1 MSYVFTYTT
10 KIKNKNYNQSLCKYI
25 SDWTIVFNKIQRKV
39 WQQLKAEYKETGE
52 VKGKFVTVLSDDEIE
67 LTSRAK
73 DSILAN
79 MIGRF
84 QAIKELKNYE
94 LKNID
99 RRLERIEEDI
109 TEIKD
114 RIKELK
120 YKQKEDIFGLSDKE
134 KEALKNTKHKLY
146 WKLNRKN
153 KLCQKLNNLDKEIK
167 EGNFKL
173 CFGTKYLLR
182 NDYNKFVKQRDSELF
197 FVGRVA
203 ETNCNNNFQ
212 LEYNPKKNNFIV
224 KVRKEIDLEG
234 SKYEYGEIYF
244 NQKRTKQIRK
254 ILKDKSS
261 ALTYRIKIKNDEIY
275 LQLMFTL
282 KHTSEDYLT
291 RSNNGVFGVDFNKG
305 FISVTETD
313 KQGNM
318 IQAYNL
324 DYRFGSGNKTK
335 NDLEIIIGKVIKEA
349 LNKGKDVVVEKL
361 DFKVKKSELTS
372 KKNKKY
378 NEMLSSLPYRIYGS
392 IVKSK
397 CAKNKVYLHQVNPA
411 WTSYIGNI
419 KYATPRKMN
428 IHTAASF
435 VISRRGMF
443 INDSLSEKRM
453 KKIKKK
459 RKKYE
464 KRIEKLKR
472 PNNKY

>member
-84 QAIKELKNYE
+84 QSIKELKNYE
-94 LKNID
+94 LENID
-99 RRLERIEEDI
+99 RKLERIEENI
-109 TEIKD
+109 EEISS
-114 RIKELK
+114 RIQGLK
-120 YKQKEDIFGLSDKE
+120 YKQKEDIFGLSE
-134 KEALKNTKHKLY
+134 KEIEELKNTKHKLY
-146 WKLNRKN
+146 WKLNRRN
-153 KLCQKLNNLDKEIK
+153 KLVQRRNNLDKEIK
-167 EGNFKL
+167 AGNFKL
-173 CFGTKYLLR
+173 CFGTKYLLKT
-182 NDYNKFVKQRDSELF
+182 DYNRFVKQRDSELF
-197 FVGRVA
+197 FVGRAA
-203 ETNCNNNFQ
+203 EKANNLNFQ
-212 LEYNPKKNNFIV
+212 LEYNPKKNNFII
-224 KVRKEIDLEG
+224 KVRKEMDLEE
-234 SKYEYGEIYF
+234 SKYEYCEVYF

-261 ALTYRIKIKNDEIY
+261 ALTYRIKIKNNEIY

-282 KHTSEDYLT
+282 KHTAEDCLT
-291 RSNNGVFGVDFNKG
+291 RSSNGVFGIDFNKG

-318 IQAYNL
+318 IQTYNL

-335 NDLEIIIGKVIKEA
+335 NDLEIVIGQVVKGA
-349 LNKGKDVVVEKL
+349 LDKGKDVVVEKL
-361 DFKVKKSELTS
+361 DFKVKRSELIS
-372 KKNKKY
+372 KKGKKY
-378 NEMLSSLPYRIYGS
+378 NEMLSSLPYSIYGS

-435 VISRRGMF
+435 VIARRGMKF
-443 INDSLSEKRM
+443 IDSIGKKKMRLKR
-453 KKIKKK
+453 KK

-464 KRIEKLKR
+464 KRKV
-472 PNNKY
+472 NNK

>member
-1 MSYVFTYTT
+1 MNYVFTYTT

-39 WQQLKAEYKETGE
+39 WQQIKAEYRETGE
-52 VKGKFVTVLSDDEIE
+52 IKGKFVTALSDGEIE
-67 LTSRAK
+67 LTSRTK

-79 MIGRF
+79 MVGRF
-84 QAIKELKNYE
+84 QAIKGLKNYE
-94 LKNID
+94 LENID
-99 RRLERIEEDI
+99 RKFKKVEEDI
-109 TEIKD
+109 LEIKD

-134 KEALKNTKHKLY
+134 KEELKNMKHKLY

-153 KLCQKLNNLDKEIK
+153 KLFQRRNNLDKEIK

-173 CFGTKYLLR
+173 CFGTKYLLKT
-182 NDYNKFVKQRDSELF
+182 DYNKFVKQRDSVLF
-197 FVGRVA
+197 FIGRAV
-203 ETNCNNNFQ
+203 ETSGNTNFQ
-212 LEYNPKKNNFIV
+212 LEYNPKKNNFKV
-224 KVRKEIDLEG
+224 KVRKEIDLED

-282 KHTSEDYLT
+282 KHTVEDYLT
-291 RSNNGVFGVDFNKG
+291 RSSNGVFGVDFNKG

-318 IQAYNL
+318 VQMYNL

-335 NDLEIIIGKVIKEA
+335 NDLEIVIGKVVKEA
-349 LNKGKDVVVEKL
+349 LEKGKDVVVEKL
-361 DFKVKKSELTS
+361 DFKVKKSELIS

-378 NEMLSSLPYRIYGS
+378 NELLSSLPYSIYGS

-397 CAKNKVYLHQVNPA
+397 CLKNKVYLHEVNPT

-419 KYATPRKMN
+419 KYASPRKMD
-428 IHTAASF
+428 IHTSASF
-435 VISRRGMF
+435 VIARRGMKF
-443 INDSLSEKRM
+443 IDSIGKKKMKLKR
-453 KKIKKK
+453 KK

-464 KRIEKLKR
+464 KRKVK
-472 PNNKY
+472 NK

>member
-25 SDWTIVFNKIQRKV
+25 SDWTIIFNKIQRKV
-39 WQQLKAEYKETGE
+39 WQQIKAEYKETGE
-52 VKGKFVTVLSDDEIE
+52 IKGKFITVLSDDEIE
-67 LTSRAK
+67 LTARTK
-73 DSILAN
+73 NSIFLN
-79 MIGRF
+79 MAGRF

-94 LKNID
+94 LDNID
-99 RRLERIEEDI
+99 KRLERIEEDI
-109 TEIKD
+109 TEIKE
-114 RIKELK
+114 RIQELK
-120 YKQKEDIFGLSDKE
+120 YKHESDIFGLSDKE
-134 KEALKNTKHKLY
+134 KEELKNTKHKLY

-153 KLCQKLNNLDKEIK
+153 KLFQRRNNLDKEIK

-173 CFGTKYLLR
+173 CFGTKYLLK

-197 FVGRVA
+197 FVGRTA
-203 ETNCNNNFQ
+203 ETGGNNNFQ
-212 LEYNPKKNNFIV
+212 LEYNSKKNNFRI
-224 KVRKEIDLEG
+224 KVRKEISLDD

-244 NQKRTKQIRK
+244 NQKRTKQVRQ
-254 ILKDKSS
+254 ILKNKSS

-282 KHTSEDYLT
+282 KHTVEDCLT
-291 RSNNGVFGVDFNKG
+291 RSSNGVFGIDFNKG

-318 IQAYNL
+318 IQTYNL

-335 NDLEIIIGKVIKEA
+335 NDLEIVTGKVVKEA
-349 LNKGKDVVVEKL
+349 LEKGKDVVVEKL
-361 DFKVKKSELTS
+361 DFKVKRSELIS
-372 KKNKKY
+372 KKGKKY
-378 NEMLSSLPYRIYGS
+378 NEMLSSLPYSIYGS

-419 KYATPRKMN
+419 KYSIPRKMN

-435 VISRRGMF
+435 VIARRGMKF
-443 INDSLSEKRM
+443 IDSIGKKKMRLKR
-453 KKIKKK
+453 KK

-464 KRIEKLKR
+464 KRKV
-472 PNNKY
+472 NNK

>member
-25 SDWTIVFNKIQRKV
+25 SDWTIVFNKIQRKI
-39 WQQLKAEYKETGE
+39 WNQLKSEYKETGE
-52 VKGKFVTVLSDDEIE
+52 IKGKFLSALSDDEIE
-67 LTSRAK
+67 LTTRTK
-73 DSILAN
+73 NSIFLN
-79 MIGRF
+79 MVGRF

-94 LKNID
+94 LENVD
-99 RRLERIEEDI
+99 RRIERIEEDI
-109 TEIKD
+109 VEIKE

-134 KEALKNTKHKLY
+134 KEELKNTKHKLY

-153 KLCQKLNNLDKEIK
+153 KLIQRRNNLYKEIK
-167 EGNFKL
+167 DGNFKL
-173 CFGTKYLLR
+173 CFGTKHLLKT
-182 NDYNKFVKQRDSELF
+182 DYNKYVKQRDSELF
-197 FVGRVA
+197 FVGRAA
-203 ETNCNNNFQ
+203 ETSGNNNFQ
-212 LEYNPKKNNFIV
+212 LEYNSKKNNFRI
-224 KVRKEIDLEG
+224 KARKEIDLED
-234 SKYEYGEIYF
+234 SKYEYGEVYF

-275 LQLMFTL
+275 LQLMFTF
-282 KHTSEDYLT
+282 KHTAEDCLT
-291 RSNNGVFGVDFNKG
+291 RNSNGVFGIDFNKG

-318 IQAYNL
+318 IQTYNL

-335 NDLEIIIGKVIKEA
+335 NDLEIVIGQVVKEA
-349 LNKGKDVVVEKL
+349 LEKSKDVVVEKL
-361 DFKVKKSELTS
+361 DFKVKRSELIS
-372 KKNKKY
+372 NKNKKY
-378 NEMLSSLPYRIYGS
+378 NEMLSSLPYSIYGS

-419 KYATPRKMN
+419 KYAIPRKMN

-435 VISRRGMF
+435 VIARRGMKF
-443 INDSLSEKRM
+443 TDSLSKKKMKLKR
-453 KKIKKK
+453 KK

-464 KRIEKLKR
+464 KRKTK
-472 PNNKY
+472 NK

>member
-25 SDWTIVFNKIQRKV
+25 SDWTIIFNKIQRKV

-52 VKGKFVTVLSDDEIE
+52 VKGKFVKDLNEIE

-79 MIGRF
+79 MIGIF
-84 QAIKELKNYE
+84 QSIKELKNYE
-94 LKNID
+94 LENID
-99 RRLERIEEDI
+99 RRIEKLEEDI
-109 TEIKD
+109 EEIKD

-134 KEALKNTKHKLY
+134 KEELKNTKHKLY

-153 KLCQKLNNLDKEIK
+153 KLHQRRNNLDKEIK

-173 CFGTKYLLR
+173 CFGTKYLLKT
-182 NDYNKFVKQRDSELF
+182 DYNKFVKQRDSELF
-197 FVGRVA
+197 FVGRAA
-203 ETNCNNNFQ
+203 EKANNLNFQ
-212 LEYNPKKNNFIV
+212 LLYNPKKNNFQV
-224 KVRKEIDLEG
+224 KVRKEIGLED
-234 SKYEYGEIYF
+234 SKYEYGEVHF

-261 ALTYRIKIKNDEIY
+261 ALTYRIKIKNNEIY

-282 KHTSEDYLT
+282 KHTTKDCLT
-291 RSNNGVFGVDFNKG
+291 RSSNGVFGIDFNKG

-318 IQAYNL
+318 IQTYNL

-335 NDLEIIIGKVIKEA
+335 NDLEIVIGQVVKEA
-349 LNKGKDVVVEKL
+349 LEKGKDVVVEKL
-361 DFKVKKSELTS
+361 DFKVKRSELIS

-378 NEMLSSLPYRIYGS
+378 NEMLSSLPYRMYGS
-392 IVKSK
+392 TVKSK

-419 KYATPRKMN
+419 KYATLRKMN
-428 IHTAASF
+428 IHTSASF
-435 VISRRGMF
+435 VIARRGMKLT
-443 INDSLSEKRM
+443 DSVGKKKMRLKR
-453 KKIKKK
+453 KK

-464 KRIEKLKR
+464 KRKVKKL
-472 PNNKY
+472 NN

>member
-10 KIKNKNYNQSLCKYI
+10 KIKNKNYNQSLCKYM

-39 WQQLKAEYKETGE
+39 CQQLKAEYKETGE
-52 VKGKFVTVLSDDEIE
+52 IKGKFVSVLSDDEIE

-84 QAIKELKNYE
+84 KSIKELKNYE
-94 LKNID
+94 LENIN
-99 RRLERIEEDI
+99 RRIDKINTEIEE
-109 TEIKD
+109 IKE
-114 RIKELK
+114 RTKELK

-134 KEALKNTKHKLY
+134 KEALRNTKHKLY
-146 WKLNRKN
+146 WKLNRRN
-153 KLCQKLNNLDKEIK
+153 KLFQRRNNLDKEIK

-173 CFGTKYLLR
+173 CFGTKHLLKT
-182 NDYNKFVKQRDSELF
+182 DYNKFVKQRDSELF
-197 FVGRVA
+197 FVGRAV
-203 ETNCNNNFQ
+203 ETSGNTNFQ
-212 LEYNPKKNNFIV
+212 LEYNPKKNNFRV
-224 KVRKEIDLEG
+224 KVRKEIDLED

-244 NQKRTKQIRK
+244 NQKRTKQIRQ
-254 ILKDKSS
+254 ILKNKSS

-282 KHTSEDYLT
+282 KHTVEDCLT
-291 RSNNGVFGVDFNKG
+291 RSSNGVFGIDFNKG

-318 IQAYNL
+318 IQTYNL
-324 DYRFGSGNKTK
+324 NYRFGSGNKTK
-335 NDLEIIIGKVIKEA
+335 NDLELVIGKVVKEA
-349 LNKGKDVVVEKL
+349 LGKGKDVVVEKL
-361 DFKVKKSELTS
+361 NFKVKRSELIS

-378 NEMLSSLPYRIYGS
+378 NEMLSSLPYGIYGS

-397 CAKNKVYLHQVNPA
+397 CAKNKVYLNEVNPA

-419 KYATPRKMN
+419 KYAIPRKMN

-435 VISRRGMF
+435 VIARRGMKL
-443 INDSLSEKRM
+443 IDSIEGKKMRVKR
-453 KKIKKK
+453 KK

-464 KRIEKLKR
+464 KRKV
-472 PNNKY
+472 NNK

>member
-25 SDWTIVFNKIQRKV
+25 SDWTIIFNKIQRKV
-39 WQQLKAEYKETGE
+39 WQQIKAEYKETGE
-52 VKGKFVTVLSDDEIE
+52 VKGKFVSVLSDDEIE

-94 LKNID
+94 LENID
-99 RRLERIEEDI
+99 RKRERIDTEIEEIRERIEEL
-109 TEIKD
+109 
-114 RIKELK
+114 RH
-120 YKQKEDIFGLSDKE
+120 KQKEDIFGLSDKE
-134 KEALKNTKHKLY
+134 KEELKNTKHKLY
-146 WKLNRKN
+146 WKLNRRN
-153 KLCQKLNNLDKEIK
+153 KLFQRRNNLNKEIK

-173 CFGTKYLLR
+173 CFGTKHLLKT
-182 NDYNKFVKQRDSELF
+182 DYNKFVKQRDNELF
-197 FVGRVA
+197 FVGRAA

-212 LEYNPKKNNFIV
+212 LEYNPKKNNFRI
-224 KVRKEIDLEG
+224 KVRKEIDLDE

-282 KHTSEDYLT
+282 KHTAENCLT
-291 RSNNGVFGVDFNKG
+291 RSSNGVFGIDFNKG

-318 IQAYNL
+318 IQTYNL

-335 NDLEIIIGKVIKEA
+335 NDLEIVIGQVVKEA
-349 LNKGKDVVVEKL
+349 LEKGKDVVVEKL
-361 DFKVKKSELTS
+361 DFKVKKSELIS

-378 NEMLSSLPYRIYGS
+378 NEMLSSLPYRMYGS
-392 IVKSK
+392 TVKSK
-397 CAKNKVYLHQVNPA
+397 CAKNKVYLHEVNPA

-419 KYATPRKMN
+419 KYAIPRKMN
-428 IHTAASF
+428 IHTSASF
-435 VISRRGMF
+435 VIARRGMKL
-443 INDSLSEKRM
+443 IDSVGKKKMKLKR
-453 KKIKKK
+453 KK

-464 KRIEKLKR
+464 KRKAK
-472 PNNKY
+472 NK

>member
-52 VKGKFVTVLSDDEIE
+52 VKGKFVTILSDDEIE
-67 LTSRAK
+67 LTSRAR

-94 LKNID
+94 LDNID
-99 RRLERIEEDI
+99 RKIERIEENI
-109 TEIKD
+109 EEISS
-114 RIKELK
+114 RIQELK

-134 KEALKNTKHKLY
+134 KEELKNTKHKLY

-173 CFGTKYLLR
+173 CFGTKHLLKT
-182 NDYNKFVKQRDSELF
+182 DYNKYVKQRDSELF
-197 FVGRVA
+197 FVGRAA

-212 LEYNPKKNNFIV
+212 LTYNPKKNNFIV
-224 KVRKEIDLEG
+224 KVRKEIDLEN
-234 SKYEYGEIYF
+234 SKYEYGEVYF

-254 ILKDKSS
+254 ILKDKNS

-282 KHTSEDYLT
+282 KHTTEDCLT
-291 RSNNGVFGVDFNKG
+291 RSSNGVFGIDFNKG

-318 IQAYNL
+318 VQTYNF

-335 NDLEIIIGKVIKEA
+335 NDLEIIIGNVVKEA
-349 LNKGKDVVVEKL
+349 LEKGKDVVVEKL
-361 DFKVKKSELTS
+361 DFKVKRSELIS

-392 IVKSK
+392 IIKSK
-397 CAKNKVYLHQVNPA
+397 CAKNKVYLHEVNPA

-419 KYATPRKMN
+419 KYATLRKMN

-435 VISRRGMF
+435 VIARRGMKL
-443 INDSLSEKRM
+443 NDSIGKKKMKLKR
-453 KKIKKK
+453 KK

-464 KRIEKLKR
+464 KRKV
-472 PNNKY
+472 NNK

>member
-39 WQQLKAEYKETGE
+39 WQQLKAEYRETGE
-52 VKGKFVTVLSDDEIE
+52 IKGKFVTVLSDDEIE
-67 LTSRAK
+67 LTTRTK
-73 DSILAN
+73 NSIFLN
-79 MIGRF
+79 MVGRF
-84 QAIKELKNYE
+84 QAIKELKNYKLE
-94 LKNID
+94 NTD
-99 RRLERIEEDI
+99 RRIERIEEDI
-109 TEIKD
+109 TEIKE
-114 RIKELK
+114 RIQELK

-134 KEALKNTKHKLY
+134 KEELKNTKHKLY
-146 WKLNRKN
+146 WKLNKRN
-153 KLCQKLNNLDKEIK
+153 KLQQRRNNLDKEIK

-173 CFGTKYLLR
+173 CFGTKHLLKT
-182 NDYNKFVKQRDSELF
+182 DYNKFVKQRDNELF
-197 FVGRVA
+197 FVGRAA
-203 ETNCNNNFQ
+203 ETSGNNNFQ
-212 LEYNPKKNNFIV
+212 LVYNPKKNNFRI
-224 KVRKEIDLEG
+224 KVRKEIDLEN

-254 ILKDKSS
+254 ILKNKSS
-261 ALTYRIKIKNDEIY
+261 ALTYRIQIKNDEIY
-275 LQLMFTL
+275 LQLIFTL
-282 KHTSEDYLT
+282 KHTAEDCLT
-291 RSNNGVFGVDFNKG
+291 RSSNGVFGIDFNKG

-318 IQAYNL
+318 VQTYNL
-324 DYRFGSGNKTK
+324 NYRFGSGDKTK
-335 NDLEIIIGKVIKEA
+335 NDLELVIGKVVKEA
-349 LNKGKDVVVEKL
+349 LSKGKDVVVEKL
-361 DFKVKKSELTS
+361 DFKVKRSELIS

-378 NEMLSSLPYRIYGS
+378 NEMLSGLPYRIYGS
-392 IVKSK
+392 IVKAK

-419 KYATPRKMN
+419 KYASPRKMN

-435 VISRRGMF
+435 VVARRGMF
-443 INDSLSEKRM
+443 ISDSLSEKRM

>member
-84 QAIKELKNYE
+84 QSIKELKNYE
-94 LKNID
+94 LENID
-99 RRLERIEEDI
+99 RKLERIEENI
-109 TEIKD
+109 EEISS
-114 RIKELK
+114 RIQGLK
-120 YKQKEDIFGLSDKE
+120 YKQKEDIFGLSE
-134 KEALKNTKHKLY
+134 KEIEELKNTKHKLY
-146 WKLNRKN
+146 WKLNRRN
-153 KLCQKLNNLDKEIK
+153 KLVQRRNNLDKEIK
-167 EGNFKL
+167 AGNFKL
-173 CFGTKYLLR
+173 CFGTKYLLKT
-182 NDYNKFVKQRDSELF
+182 DYNRFVKQRDSELF
-197 FVGRVA
+197 FVGRAA
-203 ETNCNNNFQ
+203 EKANNLNFQ

-224 KVRKEIDLEG
+224 KVRKEIDLED

-261 ALTYRIKIKNDEIY
+261 ALTYRIKIKNNEIY

-282 KHTSEDYLT
+282 KHTAEDCLT
-291 RSNNGVFGVDFNKG
+291 RSSNGVFGIDFNKG

-318 IQAYNL
+318 IQTYNL

-335 NDLEIIIGKVIKEA
+335 NDLEIVIGQVVKGA
-349 LNKGKDVVVEKL
+349 LDKGKDVVVEKL
-361 DFKVKKSELTS
+361 DFKVKRSELIS
-372 KKNKKY
+372 KKGKKY
-378 NEMLSSLPYRIYGS
+378 NEMLSSLPYSIYGS

-435 VISRRGMF
+435 VIARRGMKL
-443 INDSLSEKRM
+443 NDSIGKKKMKLKR
-453 KKIKKK
+453 KK

-464 KRIEKLKR
+464 KRKV
-472 PNNKY
+472 NNK

>member
-25 SDWTIVFNKIQRKV
+25 SDWTIIFNKIQRKV
-39 WQQLKAEYKETGE
+39 WQQIKAEYKETGE
-52 VKGKFVTVLSDDEIE
+52 IKGKFVTVLSDDEIE

-94 LKNID
+94 LENID
-99 RRLERIEEDI
+99 RRIERLEEDI
-109 TEIKD
+109 EEIKE
-114 RIKELK
+114 RIQELK
-120 YKQKEDIFGLSDKE
+120 YKQKEDIFGLSEKE
-134 KEALKNTKHKLY
+134 KEELKNTKHKLY
-146 WKLNRKN
+146 WKLNRIN
-153 KLCQKLNNLDKEIK
+153 KLHQRRNNLDKEIK

-173 CFGTKYLLR
+173 CFGTKYLLKT
-182 NDYNKFVKQRDSELF
+182 DYNKFVKQRDSELF
-197 FVGRVA
+197 FIGRAA
-203 ETNCNNNFQ
+203 EKSNNLNFQ
-212 LEYNPKKNNFIV
+212 LEYNPKKNNFRI
-224 KVRKEIDLEG
+224 KVRKEVSLED

-261 ALTYRIKIKNDEIY
+261 ALTYRIKIKNGEIY
-275 LQLMFTL
+275 LQLIFTL
-282 KHTSEDYLT
+282 KHTAEDCLT
-291 RSNNGVFGVDFNKG
+291 KSSNGVFGIDFNKG

-318 IQAYNL
+318 VKAYNL

-335 NDLEIIIGKVIKEA
+335 NDLELVIGKVVKEA
-349 LNKGKDVVVEKL
+349 LDKGKDVVVEKL
-361 DFKVKKSELTS
+361 DFKVKKSELIS

-378 NEMLSSLPYRIYGS
+378 NEMLSGLPYSIYGS

-419 KYATPRKMN
+419 KYASTRKMN

-435 VISRRGMF
+435 VIARKGMNL
-443 INDSLSEKRM
+443 IDSVGKKKMRLKR
-453 KKIKKK
+453 KK

-464 KRIEKLKR
+464 KRKL
-472 PNNKY
+472 NNK

>member
-39 WQQLKAEYKETGE
+39 WQQIKAEYKETGE
-52 VKGKFVTVLSDDEIE
+52 IKGKFVTVLSDDEIR

-73 DSILAN
+73 GSILTN

-84 QAIKELKNYE
+84 QSIKELKNYE
-94 LKNID
+94 LENID

-109 TEIKD
+109 LEIKD

-134 KEALKNTKHKLY
+134 KEELKNTKHKLY

-153 KLCQKLNNLDKEIK
+153 KLIQRRNNLDKEIK

-173 CFGTKYLLR
+173 CFGTKHLLKT
-182 NDYNKFVKQRDSELF
+182 DYNKFVKQRDSELF
-197 FVGRVA
+197 FVGRAA
-203 ETNCNNNFQ
+203 EKANNLNFQ
-212 LEYNPKKNNFIV
+212 LTYNPKKNNFIV
-224 KVRKEIDLEG
+224 KIRKEIDLED
-234 SKYEYGEIYF
+234 SKYEYGEVYF

-275 LQLMFTL
+275 LQLIFTL
-282 KHTSEDYLT
+282 KHTTEDCLT
-291 RSNNGVFGVDFNKG
+291 RSSNGVFGIDFNKG

-318 IQAYNL
+318 IQTYNL

-335 NDLEIIIGKVIKEA
+335 NDLELVIGKVVKET
-349 LNKGKDVVVEKL
+349 LDKGKDIVVEKL
-361 DFKVKKSELTS
+361 DFKVKKSELMS
-372 KKNKKY
+372 KKGKKY
-378 NEMLSSLPYRIYGS
+378 NEMLSSLPYRMYGS

-419 KYATPRKMN
+419 KYAIPRKMN
-428 IHTAASF
+428 IHTSASF
-435 VISRRGMF
+435 VIARKGMKF
-443 INDSLSEKRM
+443 TDSLSKKKMKLKR
-453 KKIKKK
+453 KK

-464 KRIEKLKR
+464 KRKV
-472 PNNKY
+472 NNK

>member
-52 VKGKFVTVLSDDEIE
+52 IKGKFVSVLSDDEIE

-84 QAIKELKNYE
+84 KSIKELKNYE
-94 LKNID
+94 LENIN
-99 RRLERIEEDI
+99 RRIDKINTEIEE
-109 TEIKD
+109 IKE
-114 RIKELK
+114 RTKELK

-134 KEALKNTKHKLY
+134 KEALRNTKHKLY
-146 WKLNRKN
+146 WKLNRRN
-153 KLCQKLNNLDKEIK
+153 KLFQRRNNLDKEIK

-173 CFGTKYLLR
+173 CFGTKHLLKT
-182 NDYNKFVKQRDSELF
+182 DYNKFVKQRDSELF
-197 FVGRVA
+197 FVGRAV
-203 ETNCNNNFQ
+203 ETSGNTNFQ
-212 LEYNPKKNNFIV
+212 LLYNPKKNNFIV
-224 KVRKEIDLEG
+224 KVRKEIDLED

-244 NQKRTKQIRK
+244 NQKRTKQIRQ
-254 ILKDKSS
+254 ILKNKSS

-282 KHTSEDYLT
+282 KHTVEDCLT
-291 RSNNGVFGVDFNKG
+291 RSSNGVFGIDFNKG

-318 IQAYNL
+318 IQTYNL
-324 DYRFGSGNKTK
+324 NYRFGSGNKTK
-335 NDLEIIIGKVIKEA
+335 NDLELVIGKVVKEA
-349 LNKGKDVVVEKL
+349 LGQGKDVVVEKL
-361 DFKVKKSELTS
+361 NFKVKRSELIS

-378 NEMLSSLPYRIYGS
+378 NEMLSSLPYGIYGS

-397 CAKNKVYLHQVNPA
+397 CAKNKVYLNEVNPA

-419 KYATPRKMN
+419 KYSIPRKMN

-435 VISRRGMF
+435 VIARRGMKL
-443 INDSLSEKRM
+443 IDSIEGKKMRVKR
-453 KKIKKK
+453 KK

-464 KRIEKLKR
+464 KRKV
-472 PNNKY
+472 NNK

>member
-84 QAIKELKNYE
+84 QSIKELKNYE
-94 LKNID
+94 LENID
-99 RRLERIEEDI
+99 RKLERIEENI
-109 TEIKD
+109 EEISS
-114 RIKELK
+114 RIQGLK
-120 YKQKEDIFGLSDKE
+120 YKQKEDIFGLSE
-134 KEALKNTKHKLY
+134 KEIEELKNTKHKLY
-146 WKLNRKN
+146 WKLNRRN
-153 KLCQKLNNLDKEIK
+153 KLVQRRNNLDKEIK
-167 EGNFKL
+167 AGNFKL
-173 CFGTKYLLR
+173 CFGTKYLLKT
-182 NDYNKFVKQRDSELF
+182 DYNRFVKQRDSELF
-197 FVGRVA
+197 FVGRAA
-203 ETNCNNNFQ
+203 EKANNLNFQ

-224 KVRKEIDLEG
+224 KVRKEIDLED

-261 ALTYRIKIKNDEIY
+261 ALTYRIKIKNNEIY

-282 KHTSEDYLT
+282 KHTAEDCLT
-291 RSNNGVFGVDFNKG
+291 RSSNGVFGIDFNKG

-318 IQAYNL
+318 IQTYNL

-335 NDLEIIIGKVIKEA
+335 NDLEIVIGQVVKGA
-349 LNKGKDVVVEKL
+349 LDKGKDVVVEKL
-361 DFKVKKSELTS
+361 DFKVKRSELIS
-372 KKNKKY
+372 KKGKKY
-378 NEMLSSLPYRIYGS
+378 NEMLSSLPYSIYGS

-435 VISRRGMF
+435 VIARRGMKL
-443 INDSLSEKRM
+443 NDSIGKKKMRLKR
-453 KKIKKK
+453 KK

-464 KRIEKLKR
+464 KRKV
-472 PNNKY
+472 NNK

>member
-84 QAIKELKNYE
+84 QSIKELKNYE
-94 LKNID
+94 LENID
-99 RRLERIEEDI
+99 RKLERIEENI
-109 TEIKD
+109 EEISS
-114 RIKELK
+114 RIQGLK
-120 YKQKEDIFGLSDKE
+120 YKQKEDIFGLSE
-134 KEALKNTKHKLY
+134 KEIEELKNTKHKLY
-146 WKLNRKN
+146 WKLNRRN
-153 KLCQKLNNLDKEIK
+153 KLIQRRNNLDKEIK
-167 EGNFKL
+167 AGNFKL
-173 CFGTKYLLR
+173 CFGTKYLLKT
-182 NDYNKFVKQRDSELF
+182 DYNRFVKQRDSELF
-197 FVGRVA
+197 FVGRAA
-203 ETNCNNNFQ
+203 EKANNLNFQ

-224 KVRKEIDLEG
+224 KVRKEIDLED

-261 ALTYRIKIKNDEIY
+261 ALTYRIKIKNNEIY

-282 KHTSEDYLT
+282 KHTAEDCLT
-291 RSNNGVFGVDFNKG
+291 RSSNGVFGIDFNKG

-318 IQAYNL
+318 IQTYNL

-335 NDLEIIIGKVIKEA
+335 NDLEIVIGQVVKGA
-349 LNKGKDVVVEKL
+349 LDKGKDVVVEKL
-361 DFKVKKSELTS
+361 DFKVKRSELIS
-372 KKNKKY
+372 KKGKKY
-378 NEMLSSLPYRIYGS
+378 NEMLSSLPYSIYGS

-435 VISRRGMF
+435 VIARRGMKL
-443 INDSLSEKRM
+443 NDSIGKKKMKLKR
-453 KKIKKK
+453 KK

-464 KRIEKLKR
+464 KRKV
-472 PNNKY
+472 NNK

>member
-39 WQQLKAEYKETGE
+39 WQQLKAEYKATGE

-94 LKNID
+94 LENID
-99 RRLERIEEDI
+99 RRIERIDTDIEEI
-109 TEIKD
+109 RV
-114 RIKELK
+114 RIEELK
-120 YKQKEDIFGLSDKE
+120 YKQKEDIFGLSE
-134 KEALKNTKHKLY
+134 KEIEELKNTKHKLY
-146 WKLNRKN
+146 WKLNKRN
-153 KLCQKLNNLDKEIK
+153 KLIQRRNNLDKEIK

-173 CFGTKYLLR
+173 CFGTKYLLK

-197 FVGRVA
+197 FVGRAA
-203 ETNCNNNFQ
+203 EKANNLNFQ
-212 LEYNPKKNNFIV
+212 LVYNPNKNNFST

-244 NQKRTKQIRK
+244 NQKRTKQIRQ
-254 ILKDKSS
+254 ILKNKSS
-261 ALTYRIKIKNDEIY
+261 ALTYRIKIKNGEYY
-275 LQLMFTL
+275 LQLIFTL
-282 KHTSEDYLT
+282 KHTAEDCLT
-291 RSNNGVFGVDFNKG
+291 RSSNGVFGIDFNKG
-305 FISVTETD
+305 FISVSETD

-318 IQAYNL
+318 VQTYNL

-335 NDLEIIIGKVIKEA
+335 NDLEEIIGKVVKEA
-349 LNKGKDVVVEKL
+349 LEKGKDVVVEKL
-361 DFKVKKSELTS
+361 DFKVKKSEIIN

-378 NEMLSSLPYRIYGS
+378 NEMLSSLPYSIYGS

-397 CAKNKVYLHQVNPA
+397 CAKNKVFLHEVNPA

-419 KYATPRKMN
+419 KYASPRKMN

-435 VISRRGMF
+435 VIARRGMKF
-443 INDSLSEKRM
+443 IDSLGKKKMKLKR
-453 KKIKKK
+453 KK

-464 KRIEKLKR
+464 KRKGIKK
-472 PNNKY
+472 

>member
-1 MSYVFTYTT
+1 MNYVFTYTT

-39 WQQLKAEYKETGE
+39 WQQIKAEYKETGE
-52 VKGKFVTVLSDDEIE
+52 IKGKFITVLSDDEIG
-67 LTSRAK
+67 LTSRTK
-73 DSILAN
+73 GSILTN

-84 QAIKELKNYE
+84 QSIKELKNYE
-94 LKNID
+94 LENVD

-109 TEIKD
+109 LEIKN

-120 YKQKEDIFGLSDKE
+120 YKQKEDIFGLSE
-134 KEALKNTKHKLY
+134 KEIEELKNTKHKLY

-153 KLCQKLNNLDKEIK
+153 KLIQRRNNLDKEIK

-173 CFGTKYLLR
+173 CFGSKYLLKT
-182 NDYNKFVKQRDSELF
+182 DYNKFIKQRDSELF
-197 FVGRVA
+197 FIGRAA
-203 ETNCNNNFQ
+203 EKSNNLNFQ
-212 LEYNPKKNNFIV
+212 LEYNPKKNNFQV
-224 KVRKEIDLEG
+224 KVRKEIDLEE

-254 ILKDKSS
+254 ILKNKSS

-282 KHTSEDYLT
+282 KHTAEDCLT
-291 RSNNGVFGVDFNKG
+291 RSSNGVFGIDFNKG
-305 FISVTETD
+305 FISLTETD

-318 IQAYNL
+318 IQTYNL

-335 NDLEIIIGKVIKEA
+335 NDLELVIGKVVKEA
-349 LNKGKDVVVEKL
+349 LGKGKDVVVEKL
-361 DFKVKKSELTS
+361 NFKAKKSELIS

-378 NEMLSSLPYRIYGS
+378 NEMLSSLPYGIYGS

-397 CAKNKVYLHQVNPA
+397 CAKNKVYLNEVNPA

-419 KYATPRKMN
+419 KYASPRKMN

-435 VISRRGMF
+435 VIARRGMKF
-443 INDSLSEKRM
+443 NDSLGKKKMKLKR
-453 KKIKKK
+453 KK

-464 KRIEKLKR
+464 KRKEIKK
-472 PNNKY
+472 